1 RSVEPETVIPV
12 HTPPP
17 PCRPLAPHTLSRL
30 PEQCNRA
37 HCRMVPAVGLTIRDV
52 GPSRSLGLQSR
63 FLDIYSGKSI
73 ERLSEPLSRSLRSG
87 RKSRGFGKRRRP
99 VHRALR
105 AHGRRTLARLD

>member
-1 RSVEPETVIPV
+1 MSRRGRVST
-12 HTPPP
+12 HHPPW
-17 PCRPLAPHTLSRL
+17 RRLAAHTLSRL
-30 PEQCNRA
+30 PEECSRA
-37 HCRMVPAVGLTIRDV
+37 RCRMVHAVGLAIRDV

-99 VHRALR
+99 VHLHYVHMAAELW
-105 AHGRRTLARLD
+105 LDSTDG